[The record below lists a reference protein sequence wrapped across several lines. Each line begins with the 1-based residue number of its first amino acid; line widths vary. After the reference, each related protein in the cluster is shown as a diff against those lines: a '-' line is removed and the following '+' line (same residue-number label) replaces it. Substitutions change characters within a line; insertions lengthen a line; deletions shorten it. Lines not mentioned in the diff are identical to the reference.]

1 MIKKR
6 QILFYLFPALTVTV
20 LFFIVPIIYII
31 VVSFYK
37 WNGLG
42 EMEWIGIKNYINVV
56 GNDQIFRTAVMN
68 TILWIGTAC
77 FIHIPLAIVLALLLN
92 RKPYGWKQLRVLYFI
107 PNVISTTAIA
117 FLWYFIFHVDV
128 GLLNNI
134 LSKLGL
140 GKYCITWLGTLETA
154 KYCVQVPFAL
164 YVGLSMIIFFT
175 QLTTISPELY
185 EAAEVDG
192 ATKFQKDIYI
202 SLPLLKPAIITNLL
216 LNIAF
221 CLKNFEYP
229 SLMTAG
235 GPANSTMN
243 LSLYIY
249 WKMVSVNKYGE
260 SMVASLVT
268 VMLGLVV
275 MIVIKQ
281 FDKGEKRQNEK

>member
-42 EMEWIGIKNYINVV
+42 EME
-56 GNDQIFRTAVMN
+56 
-68 TILWIGTAC
+68 WIGTAC

-140 GKYCITWLGTLETA
+140 GKYCISWLGTLETA

-185 EAAEVDG
+185 V
-192 ATKFQKDIYI
+192 
-202 SLPLLKPAIITNLL
+202 
-216 LNIAF
+216 
-221 CLKNFEYP
+221 
-229 SLMTAG
+229 
-235 GPANSTMN
+235 
-243 LSLYIY
+243 
-249 WKMVSVNKYGE
+249 
-260 SMVASLVT
+260 
-268 VMLGLVV
+268 
-275 MIVIKQ
+275 
-281 FDKGEKRQNEK
+281 

>member
-117 FLWYFIFHVDV
+117 FLWYFIFH
-128 GLLNNI
+128 
-134 LSKLGL
+134 
-140 GKYCITWLGTLETA
+140 
-154 KYCVQVPFAL
+154 
-164 YVGLSMIIFFT
+164 
-175 QLTTISPELY
+175 
-185 EAAEVDG
+185 
-192 ATKFQKDIYI
+192 
-202 SLPLLKPAIITNLL
+202 
-216 LNIAF
+216 
-221 CLKNFEYP
+221 
-229 SLMTAG
+229 
-235 GPANSTMN
+235 
-243 LSLYIY
+243 
-249 WKMVSVNKYGE
+249 
-260 SMVASLVT
+260 
-268 VMLGLVV
+268 
-275 MIVIKQ
+275 
-281 FDKGEKRQNEK
+281 

>member
-6 QILFYLFPALTVTV
+6 QILFYLTPALLVS
-20 LFFIVPIIYII
+20 LIFFVIPIIYL
-31 VVSFYK
+31 VYVSFFK

-42 EMEWIGIKNYINVV
+42 AMEWAGIDNYISVLTK
-56 GNDQIFRTAVMN
+56 DKIFRTAFLN
-68 TILWIGTAC
+68 TIMWMLTAC
-77 FIHIPLAIVLALLLN
+77 LIHIPFAILLALLLN
-92 RKPYGWKQLRVLYFI
+92 RKPRGWKQFRVLFFI

-128 GLLNNI
+128 GMINNI
-134 LSKLGL
+134 LNKIGL
-140 GKYCITWLGTLETA
+140 ADWAKPWLGALESA

-164 YVGLSMIIFFT
+164 YVGLSMVIFLT
-175 QLTTISPELY
+175 QLTTISTELY
-185 EAAEVDG
+185 EAAQVDG
-192 ATKFQKDIYI
+192 ATNLQKDLYI
-202 SLPLLKPAIITNLL
+202 SLPLLKPAIITNVL

-229 SLMTAG
+229 SLMTGG

-249 WKMVSVNKYGE
+249 WEMISMNKYGV

-268 VMLGLVV
+268 VLLGVAVMTVV
-275 MIVIKQ
+275 RL
-281 FDKGEKRQNEK
+281 FEREKE